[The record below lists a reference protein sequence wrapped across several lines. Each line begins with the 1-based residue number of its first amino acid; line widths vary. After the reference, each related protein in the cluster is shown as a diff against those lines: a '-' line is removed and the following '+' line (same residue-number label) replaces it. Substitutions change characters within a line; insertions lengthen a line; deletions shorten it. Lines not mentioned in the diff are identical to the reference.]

1 MSSRVFV
8 SPPVLRRTANRLE
21 SARIQMQQMLTAL
34 ERVKRDLP
42 SYWSGPYTS
51 AYLARI
57 DETYKKAKRNL
68 QNIEA
73 IQNPCGTLRI
83 RQSAPN
89 AKFSKSF
96 IKPEQ
101 LVLIEHKF

>member
-21 SARIQMQQMLTAL
+21 SARIQFRQCGIGTALMQQMLTAL

-73 IQNPCGTLRI
+73 IQKSLRYVAHQTERTEREI
-83 RQSAPN
+83 QQI
-89 AKFSKSF
+89 F
-96 IKPEQ
+96 
-101 LVLIEHKF
+101 HKT

>member
-1 MSSRVFV
+1 MSSRDFV

-73 IQNPCGTLRI
+73 IQKSLRYVAHQTERTEREI
-83 RQSAPN
+83 QQI
-89 AKFSKSF
+89 F
-96 IKPEQ
+96 
-101 LVLIEHKF
+101 HKT

>member
-1 MSSRVFV
+1 
-8 SPPVLRRTANRLE
+8 
-21 SARIQMQQMLTAL
+21 MQQMLTAL

-73 IQNPCGTLRI
+73 IQKSLRYVAHQTERTEREI
-83 RQSAPN
+83 QQTMDEVFRD
-89 AKFSKSF
+89 KTV
-96 IKPEQ
+96 KPEQ

>member
-42 SYWSGPYTS
+42 SYWSGP
-51 AYLARI
+51 
-57 DETYKKAKRNL
+57 
-68 QNIEA
+68 
-73 IQNPCGTLRI
+73 
-83 RQSAPN
+83 
-89 AKFSKSF
+89 
-96 IKPEQ
+96 
-101 LVLIEHKF
+101 

>member
-42 SYWSGPYTS
+42 SYWSCLLYTS
-51 AYLARI
+51 CRTA
-57 DETYKKAKRNL
+57 KA
-68 QNIEA
+68 A
-73 IQNPCGTLRI
+73 GPGVFAV
-83 RQSAPN
+83 S
-89 AKFSKSF
+89 S
-96 IKPEQ
+96 
-101 LVLIEHKF
+101 LIPKTGI

>member
-51 AYLARI
+51 AYLARMTKRI
-57 DETYKKAKRNL
+57 KK
-68 QNIEA
+68 QNA
-73 IQNPCGTLRI
+73 IFKTSRLFKNPCGTLRI

>member
-1 MSSRVFV
+1 MSSRVVV

-73 IQNPCGTLRI
+73 IQKSLRYVAHQTERTEREI
-83 RQSAPN
+83 QQI
-89 AKFSKSF
+89 F
-96 IKPEQ
+96 
-101 LVLIEHKF
+101 HKT